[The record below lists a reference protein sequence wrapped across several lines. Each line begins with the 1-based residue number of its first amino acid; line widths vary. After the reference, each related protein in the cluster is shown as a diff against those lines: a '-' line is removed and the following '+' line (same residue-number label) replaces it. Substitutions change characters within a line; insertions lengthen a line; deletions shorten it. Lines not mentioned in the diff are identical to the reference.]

1 MTPSVDSTHRG
12 EWFALLFHVTSV
24 MITFHVTVEIQLEE
38 LHEWYIAY
46 LQLRTSVVY
55 LFKTN
60 EPLKWWLLFFFC
72 QTKDF
77 LLKYLMKVVFQE
89 ELTVLNLKLWIYEN
103 HVCELRSEGRSSQL
117 YTQVLQLR
125 KESLKKKNLNL
136 FSGFLFPTGTVAYI
150 IEMFFLHVVLNLLPA
165 VENQNWHWPGPA
177 RCDRLIIVNKLFR
190 DPTSY
195 IRKSPSL

>member
-1 MTPSVDSTHRG
+1 MMTS
-12 EWFALLFHVTSV
+12 
-24 MITFHVTVEIQLEE
+24 
-38 LHEWYIAY
+38 
-46 LQLRTSVVY
+46 
-55 LFKTN
+55 
-60 EPLKWWLLFFFC
+60 FFFC

-177 RCDRLIIVNKLFR
+177 RCDRLIIINKLFR
-190 DPTSY
+190 DPTPY

>member
-24 MITFHVTVEIQLEE
+24 MITFHVTVEIQLKE

-125 KESLKKKNLNL
+125 KESLKKKPESFFRL
-136 FSGFLFPTGTVAYI
+136 SFPNWNSCVYNWD
-150 IEMFFLHVVLNLLPA
+150 VLPSCSFEFIACSRESELALA
-165 VENQNWHWPGPA
+165 KARSMWP
-177 RCDRLIIVNKLFR
+177 I
-190 DPTSY
+190 TY
-195 IRKSPSL
+195 H

>member
-24 MITFHVTVEIQLEE
+24 MITFHVTVEIQLKE

-103 HVCELRSEGRSSQL
+103 HVCELRSEGRSPQL

-125 KESLKKKNLNL
+125 KESLKKKPESFFRL
-136 FSGFLFPTGTVAYI
+136 SFPNWNSCVYNWD
-150 IEMFFLHVVLNLLPA
+150 VLPSCSFEFIACSRESELALA
-165 VENQNWHWPGPA
+165 RARSMWPIDY
-177 RCDRLIIVNKLFR
+177 R
-190 DPTSY
+190 
-195 IRKSPSL
+195 